1 MLKYVL
7 NQILFNPI
15 FLKVIK
21 DIEQDGKTIL
31 DQQI

>member
-1 MLKYVL
+1 MLKYVFT
-7 NQILFNPI
+7 QILFNPI